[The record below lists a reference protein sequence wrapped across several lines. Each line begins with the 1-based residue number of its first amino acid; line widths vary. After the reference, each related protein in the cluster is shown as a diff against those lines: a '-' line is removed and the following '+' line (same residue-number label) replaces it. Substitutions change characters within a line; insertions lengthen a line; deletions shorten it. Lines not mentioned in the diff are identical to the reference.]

1 MLEGKIEESFL
12 QQFGKKLGELRKS
25 KKLSYRD
32 LDKNCGL
39 DFSYISKIEKGEV
52 NATLETVLELL
63 KGLNIQPKE
72 LFDFKIELDKD

>member
-1 MLEGKIEESFL
+1 MLKVKIEERFL
-12 QQFGKKLGELRKS
+12 QQFGKRLSQLRKS

-39 DFSYISKIEKGEV
+39 DYSYISKIEKGDV
-52 NATLETVLELL
+52 NVTLETILELL

-72 LFDFKIELDKD
+72 LFDFEFDLDVH

>member
-1 MLEGKIEESFL
+1 MLKGKIEDSFL
-12 QQFGKKLGELRKS
+12 QKFGEKLSEIRKS

-39 DFSYISKIEKGEV
+39 DYSYISKIEKGDV
-52 NATLETVLELL
+52 NVTLETILELL

-72 LFDFKIELDKD
+72 LFDFEFDLDVH